1 MPNTRYLLGIL
12 RYLYCL
18 LQQSMHSKKHL
29 SCTCAGRWRWI
40 GPFEWK
46 SWDIQPRKNPEISNW
61 PPKNVKSM
69 GLSRNH
75 SSVSWS
81 LEPFFRVAKAP
92 SNHPKRFV
100 VLAMVLQFHIQSK
113 PQISSALFMAAWMK
127 IEETTWNAKKNSKK
141 KTCFWTLSAWVLQR
155 IQKCKKPM
163 VSAIQLSAMFFR
175 CPSGR
180 CLTND

>member
-1 MPNTRYLLGIL
+1 
-12 RYLYCL
+12 
-18 LQQSMHSKKHL
+18 
-29 SCTCAGRWRWI
+29 
-40 GPFEWK
+40 
-46 SWDIQPRKNPEISNW
+46 
-61 PPKNVKSM
+61 M

-127 IEETTWNAKKNSKK
+127 IEETTWNAKKKRVSERFPRG
-141 KTCFWTLSAWVLQR
+141 CFKEFKSARSPWFLPSSCLQCSFDAPVVVASQMTSQSSTLEASRIVCVNIRAPNRRGSCPRCQFQCKFRQISA
-155 IQKCKKPM
+155 
-163 VSAIQLSAMFFR
+163 A
-175 CPSGR
+175 
-180 CLTND
+180 

>member
-1 MPNTRYLLGIL
+1 
-12 RYLYCL
+12 
-18 LQQSMHSKKHL
+18 
-29 SCTCAGRWRWI
+29 
-40 GPFEWK
+40 
-46 SWDIQPRKNPEISNW
+46 
-61 PPKNVKSM
+61 M

-141 KTCFWTLSAWVLQR
+141 NVFLNAFRVGASKNSKVQEAHGFCHPAVCNVLSMPQWSLPH
-155 IQKCKKPM
+155 K
-163 VSAIQLSAMFFR
+163 
-175 CPSGR
+175 
-180 CLTND
+180 